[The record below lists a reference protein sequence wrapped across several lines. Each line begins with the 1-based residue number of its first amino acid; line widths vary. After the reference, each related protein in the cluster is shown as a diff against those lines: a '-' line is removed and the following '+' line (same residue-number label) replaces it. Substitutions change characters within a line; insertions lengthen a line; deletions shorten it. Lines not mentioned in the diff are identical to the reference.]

1 MKDKKNTYDDWG
13 MFIDNLRYSKNKDYK
28 DCGHSVTYVCN
39 CNEMDDPND
48 FFEELDF
55 SEPYPTKKTD
65 RRLLLTKRR

>member
-13 MFIDNLRYSKNKDYK
+13 GEIYFRGYEDIKRRD
-28 DCGHSVTYVCN
+28 
-39 CNEMDDPND
+39 EQMDDPND